1 MSDNI
6 QKVIDHVQPSSFIG
20 KFIRLKHLPNRQ
32 FVGLCPF
39 HNEKSPSFRVNDDK
53 KFFYCFGCHKGG
65 NILNFLQDYKNIDFS
80 TALQEI
86 ATEYGIK
93 LEIFNSKTKDEEK
106 NKQDLLL
113 EISNLFEAQLQ
124 NSVGKEAVDYFKNKR
139 KISNEIIKHFKL
151 GFCPKEAD
159 FLISYFPNK
168 IEELMSFGLI
178 GKRENGEFY
187 STFNDRVIFP
197 ILNTRGNVIAF
208 GSRIY
213 KKSQEEIKLAKYINS
228 KESEIFKK
236 SKVIYGFEKMKNA
249 KTSPIIVEGYFDVI
263 TMHQFGFTSAV
274 AAMGTAFSEEQI
286 AQLFNIS
293 KEIIF
298 CYDSD
303 DAGKKAENRS
313 IELCLSTLTPEKNI
327 SFISL
332 ETKDCDEFLHLH
344 GKEKMQE
351 KINQRLPLYQ
361 KIFLNFRENVDM
373 QNPEQASLFEE
384 KLMKFSEKITNQ
396 ILRKNYQTY
405 FKNQLFAAKKF
416 KKNIKEERFLK
427 SESKKNITT
436 RDVILTRFFIT
447 FPEIFN
453 SDFHLENF
461 VPFSN
466 SEIEN
471 ECDNLVRSK
480 TNYSFK
486 YNEEFHSIRDLN
498 TPEEAKIFYTGIYN
512 GYLIQKL
519 QKDIAIALQKQDF
532 SRAKC
537 LKDELQKLQ
546 LENLKTGT

>member
-124 NSVGKEAVDYFKNKR
+124 NTSGKEAIDYFKNKR
-139 KISNEIIKHFKL
+139 KVSNEIIKHFKL

-197 ILNTRGNVIAF
+197 ILNSKGNVIGF

-213 KKSQEEIKLAKYINS
+213 KKSQEEIRLAKYINS

-313 IELCLSTLTPEKNI
+313 IEICLATLTPEKNI

-361 KIFLNFRENVDM
+361 KIFLNFKENVDM

-427 SESKKNITT
+427 TKQEEIKPK
-436 RDVILTRFFIT
+436 DAILFLLFIK
-447 FPEIFN
+447 FPEILN
-453 SDFHLENF
+453 SDFYLENF
-461 VPFSN
+461 VPFANQAIEKEFQNLLN
-466 SEIEN
+466 SPSFY
-471 ECDNLVRSK
+471 SK
-480 TNYSFK
+480 IYEQIAQNYSLK
-486 YNEEFHSIRDLN
+486 EVQDL
-498 TPEEAKIFYTGIYN
+498 ESAKQFYQKIHKQ
-512 GYLIQKL
+512 YLLEKL
-519 QKDIAIALQKQDF
+519 QEDIAKSLKKQDF

-546 LENLKTGT
+546 ENLKT

>member
-6 QKVIDHVQPSSFIG
+6 QKVIEHVQPSSFIG

-124 NSVGKEAVDYFKNKR
+124 NTAGKEAVDYLKNKR
-139 KISNEIIKHFKL
+139 KISNEIIQHFKL

-187 STFNDRVIFP
+187 STFNDRIIFP
-197 ILNTRGNVIAF
+197 ILNPKGNAIAF

-213 KKSQEEIKLAKYINS
+213 KKSQEEFKLAKYINS

-361 KIFLNFRENVDM
+361 KIFLNFKENVDM

-384 KLMKFSEKITNQ
+384 KLMKFCEKITNQ

-416 KKNIKEERFLK
+416 KKNATEERFLK
-427 SESKKNITT
+427 TKQEEIKP
-436 RDVILTRFFIT
+436 RDAILFLLFIK
-447 FPEIFN
+447 FPEILN
-453 SDFHLENF
+453 SDFYLENF
-461 VPFSN
+461 VPFLSPEAEKELQKLLN
-466 SEIEN
+466 SPSFY
-471 ECDNLVRSK
+471 SK
-480 TNYSFK
+480 IYEQIKQNYSLK
-486 YNEEFHSIRDLN
+486 EAQDL
-498 TPEEAKIFYTGIYN
+498 ESAKQFYQKIHKQ
-512 GYLIQKL
+512 YLLEKL
-519 QKDIAIALQKQDF
+519 QEDITKSLKKQDF
-532 SRAKC
+532 SRAKY

-546 LENLKTGT
+546 ESLKT